1 VYKKESRDKSERVLK
16 CRHILLYLLSK
27 YVSDADSENIKI
39 RRNNKNKMKKNVFQN
54 SEVVLPRR
62 FQVFYTSISN
72 LLSFI
77 HSIIFLTLYSI
88 FFRIYSHI
96 ARPF

>member
-1 VYKKESRDKSERVLK
+1 MKMCVYKYKKESRDERERVK

-27 YVSDADSENIKI
+27 YVSVADSENIKI

-62 FQVFYTSISN
+62 FQVFFILLFPIFS
-72 LLSFI
+72 LLSI
-77 HSIIFLTLYSI
+77 Q
-88 FFRIYSHI
+88 
-96 ARPF
+96 